1 MMIIIQVKKSFQF
14 FNYLF
19 YTCIPLVYFQTHI
32 EKGNDLLEEASTLAQ
47 SGDFDEVTGYKELA
61 RMLKRHLQ
69 QFSERLEESRERIE
83 GTAKCYQ
90 LLDKVSKHF
99 ILKVLEILQ

>member
-1 MMIIIQVKKSFQF
+1 M
-14 FNYLF
+14 
-19 YTCIPLVYFQTHI
+19 YFQTHI

-69 QFSERLEESRERIE
+69 QFSERLEEARERIE
-83 GTAKCYQ
+83 GTTKCYQ
-90 LLDKVSKHF
+90 LLDKVSYRNFLKETVVSNQIALIF
-99 ILKVLEILQ
+99 ILA